1 MEGTPKLLLPH
12 RGASLL
18 AGAIGVAHEVAPH
31 VIVVVGAF
39 ADAYA
44 AEARR
49 SGAAVVT
56 NPDWE
61 RGMGTSIRA
70 GFGAVPRGT
79 ARALLL
85 LADQPFVPAAHLA
98 ALLEALGPRVPI
110 AVSRYGDGN
119 DGVPVALAASLF
131 GAVGALPDDGSAKA
145 LARRAPE
152 VARIF
157 LSRAAQRDIDTP
169 ADAARWLGVDVEPPS
184 RE

>member
-98 ALLEALGPRVPI
+98 ALLEALGTRGPI

-119 DGVPVALAASLF
+119 AL
-131 GAVGALPDDGSAKA
+131 
-145 LARRAPE
+145 RAPE